1 MSRSSSLACIF
12 SMHSVAVETPPS
24 ESKLTNAKPRDWPV
38 ILSLI
43 TRALSCSRP
52 ANSLGGLCTL
62 RAGLQ
67 ASATWSYWQQM
78 VPQARK
84 VFNQLPAPPRQV
96 SDKALRRQI
105 CARRRTHI
113 FGGDAGLESSNHNRG
128 RRLPVRDATVVLVER
143 VERLLPARIVMA
155 VVARSAGNDSVKRT
169 HIRRQPLDTPSLTP
183 PLVAVAAAAVAVAAP
198 AAGPASSLVSFSFS
212 FSLSFSLSISIAAA
226 APSRAPV
233 PASSL
238 AGTAAAAAAR

>member
-1 MSRSSSLACIF
+1 
-12 SMHSVAVETPPS
+12 MHSVAVETPPS

-183 PLVAVAAAAVAVAAP
+183 PLVAVAAAAVAVAAA
-198 AAGPASSLVSFSFS
+198 AAGPASSFFSFSFS
-212 FSLSFSLSISIAAA
+212 FSIAAA
-226 APSRAPV
+226 APSRTPV

-238 AGTAAAAAAR
+238 ARAAAAAAARRR

>member
-183 PLVAVAAAAVAVAAP
+183 PLVAVAAAAVAVAAA
-198 AAGPASSLVSFSFS
+198 AAGPASSFFSFSFS
-212 FSLSFSLSISIAAA
+212 FSIAAA
-226 APSRAPV
+226 APSRTPV

-238 AGTAAAAAAR
+238 ARAAAAAAAR